1 MNPLSVDTLAST
13 IKPNR
18 PGDGSGLT
26 FLKALLLVSALLS
39 GGLEGQPA
47 YASPQTITTGTIMSG
62 SETGGLFGLPNG
74 MTSLAGLTYT
84 LIVNFSA
91 LGPNYFT
98 TGDGSFA
105 VDIENSPGTTGFVT
119 AIINGHSLTT
129 PLTNSL
135 GSSLIEDMFSFAAS
149 NQGFNGASSTGAFV
163 NVLQNLSCGNV
174 CVPYADLRAPV
185 NYALVPGVD
194 FGTDLYTFQG
204 AGFPA
209 PGTPTANFTGTEARF
224 AFVPEPATWVL
235 MATGLFGLGI
245 LGRRRRA

>member
-1 MNPLSVDTLAST
+1 MNLLSVYALASVA
-13 IKPNR
+13 KPKL
-18 PGDGSGLT
+18 PGDGAGRP
-26 FLKALLLVSALLS
+26 FLKALLLGVTLLG
-39 GGLEGQPA
+39 GGLAGLPA
-47 YASPQTITTGTIMSG
+47 GASPQTVTTGIITAG

-74 MTSLAGLTYT
+74 TTSLVGQSYT
-84 LIVNFSA
+84 LILNFST

-105 VDIENSPGTTGFVT
+105 IDIENSPGTTGFVT
-119 AIINGHSLTT
+119 AIINGQSLTT

-135 GSSLIEDMFSFAAS
+135 GSSLIQDMFSFFAA

-163 NVLQNLSCGNV
+163 NASQNLSCGNT
-174 CVPYADLRAPV
+174 CIPFADLKAPFS
-185 NYALVPGVD
+185 YALVPLVD

-204 AGFPA
+204 AGFPD

-224 AFVPEPATWVL
+224 AFVPEPAPWVL
-235 MATGLFGLGI
+235 MATGLLALGM